1 MDSHSILFPFQLWYV
16 IEWLN
21 LSQVSHLKL
30 EFMVTASYDFC
41 DSEMWSYMKNPAGS
55 RRLSVYI
62 LPSYIIWSHENDIII
77 TTTESMSS
85 LKNTIYHNIFL
96 YHNIFTNKTKVVNA
110 LKLNVNRNKH
120 VYKICDIIRQ

>member
-1 MDSHSILFPFQLWYV
+1 MDSHSILFPLQLWYV

-30 EFMVTASYDFC
+30 EFMVIASYDFC

-55 RRLSVYI
+55 RRLSVYF
-62 LPSYIIWSHENDIII
+62 LPSYIIWSHGNDIII

-85 LKNTIYHNIFL
+85 LKNTIYHNIFYTTFL
-96 YHNIFTNKTKVVNA
+96 QIKQ
-110 LKLNVNRNKH
+110 RW
-120 VYKICDIIRQ
+120 